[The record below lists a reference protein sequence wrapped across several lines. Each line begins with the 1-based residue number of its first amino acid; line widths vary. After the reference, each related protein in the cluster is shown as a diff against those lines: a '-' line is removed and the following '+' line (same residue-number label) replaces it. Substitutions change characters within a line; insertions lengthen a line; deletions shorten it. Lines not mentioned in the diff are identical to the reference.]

1 MPGAPFH
8 MKSDIVLKNKSFFVY
23 MLFNELHKI
32 SYVGYTVDVDKRLK
46 AHNTN
51 KGAKFTKGKI
61 WKLIYFKKFK
71 TKILAMKF
79 EYRLKKDRILR
90 KKITSKFLHNL

>member
-1 MPGAPFH
+1 MPGAPLH
-8 MKSDIVLKNKSFFVY
+8 MKFDIVLKNKSFFVY

-32 SYVGYTVDVDKRLK
+32 SYVGYTINIINRLK

-51 KGAKFTKGKI
+51 KGAKFTKGKM

-71 TKILAMKF
+71 TKILAMQF
-79 EYRLKKDRILR
+79 EHKLKKDRILR
-90 KKITSKFLHNL
+90 KKIINKFLYNL